1 MSFVVLAAW
10 LVGVGVN
17 FYYGNRWL
25 PLVIF
30 LVGGVLTFVHFTSGL
45 GFVYIG
51 VMALLAVIIWI
62 SNKLEM
68 L

>member
-1 MSFVVLAAW
+1 MIFVVLAAW

-25 PLVIF
+25 PLVIL
-30 LVGGVLTFVHFTSGL
+30 LVGAVLTFIHFTSGL
-45 GFVYIG
+45 GFAYLG
-51 VMALLAVIIWI
+51 VMALLAAIIWI
-62 SNKLEM
+62 SNKFEM